1 MNSVQ
6 RAVSADA
13 NSWPAVALRVFLGQA
28 PRWYK
33 IALIAALAINPVVLA
48 ILGPFWC
55 GWLLLL
61 EFIGAL
67 ALALRCYP
75 LQPAGLLAIEAL
87 LLGLTSTAQVA
98 HEVEANFS
106 VILLLMFMVAGIY
119 FLRDLL
125 MLVFTSLLV
134 RIRSKLA
141 LSATFLSVA
150 ALLSAFLDALTVV
163 AVVITV
169 ATGFYTIYHR
179 VCAGRGL
186 EDGRNDD
193 VHDLK
198 DDELVHDARRR
209 DLIRFRAFLRSLVM
223 HAAVGT
229 ALGGACTLV
238 GEPQNLL
245 VGKAVGWDF
254 IAFAQH
260 MAPVTLPV
268 LLVGLVMC
276 MLLERLRWFGYGEQ
290 LPDSVREVIEQY
302 AARTRER
309 RDRAQRL
316 RLAAQVFAAAFLVIG
331 LVFHLAEVGLIGLG
345 VIVIAT
351 ALCGVVEERRIGH
364 AFEEALPFTALLV
377 TFFAIVAVI
386 QQQGLFAPV
395 IDVVLA
401 TEGRNQLVLMYLA
414 NGALSAISDNVF
426 VATIYINELQAARA
440 AGSIGR
446 EQFELLAVAV
456 NTGTNIPSVATPNG
470 QAAFLFLLTS
480 ALAPLIR
487 LGYGRMVWM
496 ALPYAFAMTLT
507 GLAAVL
513 LLL

>member
-1 MNSVQ
+1 MHSVEP
-6 RAVSADA
+6 APSADA

-33 IALIAALAINPVVLA
+33 FALLAALAINPVVLA

-55 GWLLLL
+55 GWLLLV
-61 EFIGAL
+61 EFIAAL

-87 LLGLTSTAQVA
+87 LLGLTSAAQVA

-125 MLVFTSLLV
+125 MLLFTNLLV
-134 RIRSKLA
+134 RVRSKLA
-141 LSATFLSVA
+141 LSVTILSVA

-163 AVVITV
+163 AVVMTV

-179 VCAGRGL
+179 VAAGRRL
-186 EDGRNDD
+186 DDCRIDD
-193 VHDLK
+193 VHDHEN
-198 DDELVHDARRR
+198 DELVGEAHRA
-209 DLIRFRAFLRSLVM
+209 DLTRFRAFLRSLVM

-229 ALGGACTLV
+229 ALGGVCTLV

-254 IAFAQH
+254 IAYAQH

-268 LLVGLVMC
+268 LLAGLLMC

-290 LPDSVREVIEQY
+290 LPDSVRQVIEHH
-302 AARTRER
+302 AERTRER

-316 RLAAQVFAAAFLVIG
+316 RLTAQAFAAGFLVIG

-351 ALCGVVEERRIGH
+351 ALCGVVEEKRIGH

-401 TEGRNQLVLMYLA
+401 AEGRRQLVLMYLA

-440 AGSIGR
+440 AGAIGR

-496 ALPYAFAMTLT
+496 ALPYTLAMTLT
-507 GLAAVL
+507 GLTAVL
-513 LLL
+513 FLL